1 MGVKAERRLSHVVFV
16 AARVVDVVVVVV
28 VAVEAIVVVFHM
40 RDAKQSR

>member
-28 VAVEAIVVVFHM
+28 AVEAIVVVFHM